1 MKKLLIFII
10 FFYQFC
16 SFWAVADPSSFDQ
29 DSPTLELSLSKNQD
43 RLVVLP
49 KTIQENYTFQK
60 SLSGGK
66 SGSGIFVVSPK
77 NESGERILKT
87 LSPIKNPE
95 NIWKDIG
102 FREIYF
108 SKRLSELKTNK
119 YLPPEIKASDFFP
132 KFYGF
137 GITIAQNP
145 FKPEGKE
152 QRIPFYI
159 MEKLDGQSLA
169 DFALKPEEAKAMF
182 SYSLKTAPI
191 SVIFSILF
199 QITLALESAYEEFA
213 FIHLDAHPGNIFL
226 TSTPINYPINVDG
239 QSIKLVGPKVKIID
253 FDQGEI
259 EKIHPSPRQLYI
271 YRPYLGQEFNVYK
284 AENQNYLW
292 PLTMAFK
299 TYTASKNS
307 DVRMVNF
314 LIQTFKNRFQEAGL
328 NVDGKYFNTL
338 RDIIAFFAQN
348 AYKFGLVQKN
358 EASGS

>member
-1 MKKLLIFII
+1 MKKSIVTLIFSL
-10 FFYQFC
+10 FLC
-16 SFWAVADPSSFDQ
+16 GAWALANTSSFDQ
-29 DSPTLELSLSKNQD
+29 GSESLELSLSKDQN
-43 RLVVLP
+43 RFVVSP
-49 KTIQENYTFQK
+49 KTIQEEYTFEK

-66 SGSGIFVVSPK
+66 SGSGIFVVTPK
-77 NESGERILKT
+77 KESSQRIFKT
-87 LSPIKNPE
+87 LSPIKNP
-95 NIWKDIG
+95 NDVWQDIG

-108 SKRLSELKTNK
+108 SKRLSELKNNK
-119 YLPPEIKASDFFP
+119 YLPAEIKASDFFP

-137 GITIAQNP
+137 GITLAQNP

-152 QRIPFYI
+152 QKIPFYI

-169 DFALKPEEAKAMF
+169 DFALKPDEAKAMF
-182 SYSLKTAPI
+182 SFNLKTAPI
-191 SVIFSILF
+191 QVIFSILF
-199 QITLALESAYEEFA
+199 QITLALESAYQEFA

-226 TSTPINYPINVDG
+226 TTTPIDFPINING

-299 TYTASKNS
+299 TYTSSKNS
-307 DVRMVNF
+307 DVRMINF
-314 LIQTFKNRFQEAGL
+314 LIQTFKNRFQKEAGL
-328 NVDGKYFNTL
+328 DVDGKYFYSL
-338 RDIIAFFAQN
+338 SDLISFFAQN
-348 AYKFGLVQKN
+348 AHKFGLVQKN
-358 EASGS
+358 